1 MWKVDPE
8 KPGIRIE
15 GPLLTFECRE
25 GCKFR
30 ARHIHGARYSQRLS
44 REFPYFEVSFNGTK
58 TLDFSLLRDKMSK
71 PVTWLIFSWRF

>member
-25 GCKFR
+25 RCASSDWHF
-30 ARHIHGARYSQRLS
+30 HGARYFQRFS
-44 REFPYFEVSFNGTK
+44 REFPYFEVSFDGIKTK
-58 TLDFSLLRDKMSK
+58 DFSLLRDKMTK